1 MSLKGI
7 IHQKQNNMNILLLSF
22 MTAWLAFVSG
32 LYLLTYS
39 MGLVG
44 LNLNFFTAFTSFSMV
59 AALTVVV
66 FGVLAI
72 VTLWVSRTKYYLPA
86 WFMGLFTLCCLLYQW
101 DNDLVLDMF
110 WTNLA
115 TAIIGVASIVYYVV
129 CQR

>member
-1 MSLKGI
+1 
-7 IHQKQNNMNILLLSF
+7 MNILLLSL
-22 MTAWLAFVSG
+22 MTIWLTFVSIM
-32 LYLLTYS
+32 YLLTYS
-39 MGLVG
+39 MGFVG
-44 LNLNFFTAFTSFSMV
+44 LNLNLFTAFTSLSMV
-59 AALTVVV
+59 AALAVVV

-115 TAIIGVASIVYYVV
+115 TAIIGVTSIVYYVV